1 MKKILL
7 ILFCFPLLFITCKKE
22 KSEIE
27 IESSN
32 ITINKVWELSMK
44 STYLGQGDQ
53 YHTGTYM
60 DSLTGSIYTG
70 QINYVNSSSIIVS
83 NDTIFPALSASYSS
97 RVWSI
102 SENQVIIDT
111 YYDANGF
118 SFNVSQH
125 NFTRHLDTLIIN
137 FQSGN
142 VKKFVINELTAN
154 KLQITSIPERNYFPI
169 FDVNGIYQDTVLM
182 NLTSD
187 NYIFDEAQ

>member
-1 MKKILL
+1 MKKQLL

-32 ITINKVWELSMK
+32 ITINKVWELSMQN
-44 STYLGQGDQ
+44 TYLASGDQ
-53 YHTGTYM
+53 FQNGFYM

-70 QINYVNSSSIIVS
+70 QINYVSSASIVIS
-83 NDTIFPALSASYSS
+83 NDTIFPDSSANYSS
-97 RVWSI
+97 RIWSI
-102 SENQVIIDT
+102 NNNQLIIDT

-118 SFNVSQH
+118 PYNISQY
-125 NFTRHLDTLIIN
+125 NYTINLDTLVID

-142 VKKFVINELTAN
+142 VKKFVINELTTD
-154 KLQITSIPERNYFPI
+154 KLHITSVPEINYIPI

-182 NLTSD
+182 NLTS
-187 NYIFDEAQ
+187 NEYFFDKK